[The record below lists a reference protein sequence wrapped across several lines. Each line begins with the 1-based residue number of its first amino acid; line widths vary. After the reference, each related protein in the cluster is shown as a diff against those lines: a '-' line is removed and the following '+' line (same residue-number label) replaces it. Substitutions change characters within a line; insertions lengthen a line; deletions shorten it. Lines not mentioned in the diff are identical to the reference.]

1 MRLLLAPAVTFSD
14 LSTSTIYTE
23 SLQPPQIHSHCKRI
37 IPSLTYIPFIP
48 LLNLYQTAYSN
59 LLLYLRRGVPQ

>member
-14 LSTSTIYTE
+14 RSTSTIYTE
-23 SLQPPQIHSHCKRI
+23 SLQPPQIHSHYKRI
-37 IPSLTYIPFIP
+37 IPSLTYILFIP
-48 LLNLYQTAYSN
+48 LLYVYQTAYSN